1 MHYYR
6 WQFSKALTVVAGR
19 GDLGM
24 LRWLFEHF
32 GDCVVPVEA
41 VEAAAANGHLAV
53 LKYLREVGA
62 GRESDQDRVNVDNE
76 TETDAAEW
84 NGPGNWV
91 CWGGRSMLK
100 AVENGHADVARWL
113 YSNCPYALTDNEL
126 ELVICGAL
134 KRGDIE
140 FAQWLV
146 PPTRSLF
153 DYASDCPHPDV
164 IEMMLE
170 KGNLQRDQNATVVA
184 IRDLATHGQLDL
196 MKRIAQ
202 IYTTP
207 PTNDGV
213 WLDYWRRAMAE
224 AIKREDLVMLQ
235 WLVTHPSGRE
245 LRKRRREDVEALGL
259 LGVAATNGGVEIM
272 QFLHEEAIADDYDD
286 AVIKAVRSGHLNAVK
301 WLLPHVRRLP
311 SDNLMDKAAKY
322 GHLAILEYFQLL
334 SEDTKF
340 GVKGCSVRAMD
351 FSAAHGHL
359 EVVKWLHTNRVEG
372 CTTFAMDNAAANGY
386 LNMVQWLHFN
396 RSEGCTTQ
404 AMDLAAQGGHLHIL
418 QWLHA
423 NRSEGCTFKAIESVI
438 SNGHLQAACWLRVQ
452 HPQHFP
458 AMVGKS
464 ISTENTLEILLF
476 LHVHYPHV
484 FTIWFCARIQRPLL
498 STDRTGS
505 DGFVVQWLET
515 QYPDHEGT

>member
-1 MHYYR
+1 MGPLELRVVAFVLQHQPYIATPKELGTVITSFLCPSSNLSLSDACKLDSLPLLDWIWASSCASVAQRGIGWSLTHFLRSDMHYYR
-6 WQFSKALTVVAGR
+6 WQFSKALTVVAER

-32 GDCVVPVEA
+32 GGCVVPVEA

-53 LKYLREVGA
+53 LKYLREVDT
-62 GRESDQDRVNVDNE
+62 GRERDQDRVAADSEIE
-76 TETDAAEW
+76 TEW

-153 DYASDCPHPDV
+153 DYASDCPRPDV

-170 KGNLQRDQNATVVA
+170 NGNLQRDQNATVVA

-235 WLVTHPSGRE
+235 WLPQTVA
-245 LRKRRREDVEALGL
+245 LRSC
-259 LGVAATNGGVEIM
+259 N
-272 QFLHEEAIADDYDD
+272 F
-286 AVIKAVRSGHLNAVK
+286 
-301 WLLPHVRRLP
+301 
-311 SDNLMDKAAKY
+311 
-322 GHLAILEYFQLL
+322 F
-334 SEDTKF
+334 TK
-340 GVKGCSVRAMD
+340 K
-351 FSAAHGHL
+351 
-359 EVVKWLHTNRVEG
+359 
-372 CTTFAMDNAAANGY
+372 
-386 LNMVQWLHFN
+386 
-396 RSEGCTTQ
+396 
-404 AMDLAAQGGHLHIL
+404 
-418 QWLHA
+418 
-423 NRSEGCTFKAIESVI
+423 
-438 SNGHLQAACWLRVQ
+438 
-452 HPQHFP
+452 
-458 AMVGKS
+458 
-464 ISTENTLEILLF
+464 
-476 LHVHYPHV
+476 
-484 FTIWFCARIQRPLL
+484 PLL
-498 STDRTGS
+498 MTMTTR
-505 DGFVVQWLET
+505 
-515 QYPDHEGT
+515 